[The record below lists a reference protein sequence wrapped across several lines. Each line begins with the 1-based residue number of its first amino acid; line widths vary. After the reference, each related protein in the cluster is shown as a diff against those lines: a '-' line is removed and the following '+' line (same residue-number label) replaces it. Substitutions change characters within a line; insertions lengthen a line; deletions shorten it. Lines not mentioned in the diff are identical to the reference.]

1 MLYSFKYC
9 HIYSA
14 RKSCAPSPDL
24 PVVIQL
30 HQFCISFLSLSLL
43 CDFHLKTHS
52 PTYSAFH
59 SRGWMKSVV
68 LLFCPGPTN
77 SLLISHP
84 FSFLVHFYLVTY
96 IVYLFRILQFRT
108 CPHLSPYSMLF
119 IIWGTIHYSVGRTTS
134 VWTVSQFVDLV
145 IAGRLLL
152 PSASHVPSLGM
163 ECSLGVYQHLL
174 IRLPT
179 GQLGIYYGVL
189 CYSPVSLWPKDD
201 SLFLSHLLT
210 LCWMDEHFLFCI
222 LNLFIHSCKYGGID
236 SRALFE

>member
-1 MLYSFKYC
+1 MCSFTWSASCHPASSILY
-9 HIYSA
+9 
-14 RKSCAPSPDL
+14 L
-24 PVVIQL
+24 
-30 HQFCISFLSLSLL
+30 ISLSLS
-43 CDFHLKTHS
+43 FVWFS
-52 PTYSAFH
+52 PEDTFSYLQCISPQ
-59 SRGWMKSVV
+59 RMKSAV
-68 LLFCPGPTN
+68 LLFCPDPTN
-77 SLLISHP
+77 SLLIHHP
-84 FSFLVHFYLVTY
+84 FSFLVHFYLGTY
-96 IVYLFRILQFRT
+96 IVFLLRILQFRT

-119 IIWGTIHYSVGRTTS
+119 IIWGNIHYSVGRTTS
-134 VWTVSQFVDLV
+134 VWTVSQFVDPV

-179 GQLGIYYGVL
+179 GQLGIYYGVQ

-222 LNLFIHSCKYGGID
+222 LNLFIHSYKYGGID